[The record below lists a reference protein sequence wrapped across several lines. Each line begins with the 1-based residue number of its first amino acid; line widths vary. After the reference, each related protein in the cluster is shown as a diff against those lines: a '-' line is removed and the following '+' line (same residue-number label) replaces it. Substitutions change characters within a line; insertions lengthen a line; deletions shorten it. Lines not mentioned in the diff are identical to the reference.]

1 MRLFISLCAVCGFI
15 SVMMTLILV
24 AGFDFLDAG
33 SGITVSALWL
43 INSRFGMM
51 LSALAAVVIL
61 CASDANTCAMNLRQ
75 VTLSSRLVCNSF

>member
-1 MRLFISLCAVCGFI
+1 MRLFISLCAVWGFI

-24 AGFDFLDAG
+24 AGFDFLVAG

-43 INSRFGMM
+43 IDSRFGMM

-61 CASDANTCAMNLRQ
+61 CTSDANTCAMNLRQ

>member
-24 AGFDFLDAG
+24 AGFDFLVAG

-43 INSRFGMM
+43 IDSRFGMM
-51 LSALAAVVIL
+51 LSALASVVIL

-75 VTLSSRLVCNSF
+75 VFLSSRLVCNSF